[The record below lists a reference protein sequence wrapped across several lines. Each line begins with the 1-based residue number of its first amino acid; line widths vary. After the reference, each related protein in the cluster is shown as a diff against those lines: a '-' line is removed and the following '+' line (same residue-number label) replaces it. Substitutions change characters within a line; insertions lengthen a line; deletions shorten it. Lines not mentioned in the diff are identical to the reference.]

1 MDLKARVLHSLRST
15 RYLLGGLATA
25 LPSLVGYV
33 LLPLVCF
40 SLIFAPILPQAVR
53 PLRAL
58 TDAERRRAERVL
70 GRPVRRP
77 YPTPEGNAYQRT
89 LQLLR
94 FPGTRKDVAWML
106 VHGIVGLVLPVLVLG
121 VLLSL
126 LLTLS
131 IPLWWWT
138 VPGGTLT
145 LLAAPLTTWMQ
156 AIVLSAV
163 CAWLF
168 AALFLWLAPAAVK
181 LETWIAE
188 IMLGTWTG
196 AGRRIE
202 ELTASRAGALQAH
215 EAELRR
221 IERDLHD
228 GTQAQLVAVA
238 MRLALAERRFDKDP
252 QSSRRMMLD
261 ARTTVDEALV
271 QLRTVIRGI
280 HPPILSD
287 RGLNGAIRSLAAG
300 RPIPTT
306 LDLPETDRRPPAA
319 VEAAAYFVVSEA
331 LTNIARHS
339 DASHAQVSL
348 RYDGP
353 TLRVVV
359 RDDGCGGAAPGS
371 AGGSGLAGVRRRVA
385 ALDGTT
391 RIDSPVGSG
400 TTIEV
405 VLPCGS

>member
-1 MDLKARVLHSLRST
+1 MDLKARALRSLRST
-15 RYLLGGLATA
+15 RYLLGGLTTA
-25 LPSLVGYV
+25 LPSLAGYV

-40 SLIFAPILPQAVR
+40 SLIFAPVLPWAVR

-70 GRPVRRP
+70 GRPVRRL

-94 FPGTRKDVAWML
+94 FPGTRKDTAWML
-106 VHGIVGLVLPVLVLG
+106 VHGIVGLVLPVLVLA

-126 LLTLS
+126 LLTIS

-145 LLAAPLTTWMQ
+145 LLTAPLTTWMQ

-202 ELTASRAGALQAH
+202 ELTTSRAGALQAH

-252 QSSRRMMLD
+252 QSSRKMVLE

-306 LDLPETDRRPPAA
+306 LDLPETDHRPPAA
-319 VEAAAYFVVSEA
+319 VEAAAYFVVAEA

-339 DASHAQVSL
+339 DASRAQVSL

-371 AGGSGLAGVRRRVA
+371 ASGSGLAGVRRRVA

>member
-1 MDLKARVLHSLRST
+1 MDLKARARHGLRST
-15 RYLLGGLATA
+15 RYVLGGLATA
-25 LPSLVGYV
+25 LPSLAGYA
-33 LLPLVCF
+33 LLPLVCVA
-40 SLIFAPILPQAVR
+40 LIVAPVLPWAIR

-58 TDAERRRAERVL
+58 ADAERRRAEGRL

-77 YPTPEGNAYQRT
+77 YPTPRGSARRQT

-94 FPGTRKDVAWML
+94 SPGTGKDVAWML
-106 VHGIVGLVLPVLVLG
+106 LHGMLGLILPVLVLG
-121 VLLSL
+121 TLFCL

-131 IPLWWWT
+131 IPMWWWT
-138 VPGGTLT
+138 LPSGTLT
-145 LLAAPLTTWMQ
+145 LLAAPLTTWLQ
-156 AIVLSAV
+156 AVVLSTV
-163 CAWLF
+163 CVWIF
-168 AALFLWLAPAAVK
+168 ALLFLWLAPAAAR
-181 LETWIAE
+181 LETRVAE
-188 IMLGTWTG
+188 VLLGNWTG

-238 MRLALAERRFDKDP
+238 LRLGLADRRFDKDP
-252 QSSRRMMLD
+252 ASARELMLD

-300 RPIPTT
+300 RTVPVA
-306 LDLPETDRRPPAA
+306 LDLPEPARRPPAA
-319 VEAAAYFVVSEA
+319 VEAAAYFVVAEA

-339 DASHAQVSL
+339 EARQARVSL
-348 RYDGP
+348 RYERAG
-353 TLRVVV
+353 LRVLVQ
-359 RDDGCGGAAPGS
+359 DDGRGGAVPGS
-371 AGGSGLAGVRRRVA
+371 GEGSGLDGVRQRVA

-405 VLPCGS
+405 VLPCGL

>member
-1 MDLKARVLHSLRST
+1 MDLKERARHSLRST
-15 RYLLGGLATA
+15 RYVLGGLTTA
-25 LPSLVGYV
+25 LPALAGYV
-33 LLPLVCF
+33 LLPLVAVA
-40 SLIFAPILPQAVR
+40 LIVAPVLPWAIR
-53 PLRAL
+53 PLRSLA
-58 TDAERRRAERVL
+58 DAERRRTERRL
-70 GRPVRRP
+70 GRAVRRP
-77 YPTPEGNAYQRT
+77 YPTLRGSARRQT

-94 FPGTRKDVAWML
+94 SSGTGKDVAWML
-106 VHGIVGLVLPVLVLG
+106 LHGMVGLILPVLVLG
-121 VLLSL
+121 ALFSL

-131 IPLWWWT
+131 IPMWWWT
-138 VPGGTLT
+138 LPSGTLT
-145 LLAAPLTTWMQ
+145 LLAAPLTTWLQ

-163 CAWLF
+163 CVWIFVL
-168 AALFLWLAPAAVK
+168 LFLWLAPAAAL
-181 LETWIAE
+181 LETRVAE
-188 IMLGTWTG
+188 MLLGNWTG
-196 AGRRIE
+196 SGRRIE

-238 MRLALAERRFDKDP
+238 MRLGLADRRFEKDP
-252 QSSRRMMLD
+252 ESARKLMLD

-300 RPIPTT
+300 RTIPIA
-306 LDLPETDRRPPAA
+306 LDLPEPVRRPPAA
-319 VEAAAYFVVSEA
+319 VEAAAYFVVAEA

-339 DASHAQVSL
+339 EAAQARVSL
-348 RYDGP
+348 RYERTG
-353 TLRVVV
+353 LRVLVQ
-359 RDDGCGGAAPGS
+359 DDGRGGAVPG
-371 AGGSGLAGVRRRVA
+371 AGAGSGLDGVRQRVA

-400 TTIEV
+400 TMIEV

>member
-1 MDLKARVLHSLRST
+1 MDLKARALRSLRST
-15 RYLLGGLATA
+15 RYLLGGLVTA
-25 LPSLVGYV
+25 LPSLVGYC

-40 SLIFAPILPQAVR
+40 SLAFAPILPWAVR
-53 PLRAL
+53 PLRAVA
-58 TDAERRRAERVL
+58 DAERRRAERVL

-77 YPTPEGNAYQRT
+77 YPTPEGSAYQRT

-106 VHGIVGLVLPVLVLG
+106 MHGTVGLVLPVLVLG

-126 LLTLS
+126 LLTMS

-163 CAWLF
+163 CAWLLG
-168 AALFLWLAPAAVK
+168 ALFFWLAPAAVR

-188 IMLGTWTG
+188 VTLGTWTG

-238 MRLALAERRFDKDP
+238 MRLALADRRFEKDP
-252 QSSRRMMLD
+252 QSSRKMVLE

-319 VEAAAYFVVSEA
+319 VEAAAYFVVAEA

-339 DASHAQVSL
+339 DANRAQVSL

-359 RDDGCGGAAPGS
+359 QDDGSGGAAPGS
-371 AGGSGLAGVRRRVA
+371 TSGSGLAGVRRRVA

>member
-1 MDLKARVLHSLRST
+1 MDLKARALHSLRST
-15 RYLLGGLATA
+15 QYLLGGLATA
-25 LPSLVGYV
+25 LPSLAGYF

-40 SLIFAPILPQAVR
+40 TLIFAPILPWAVQ

-58 TDAERRRAERVL
+58 ADAERRRAERVL
-70 GRPVRRP
+70 GRPVCRP
-77 YPTPEGNAYQRT
+77 YPTPEGNAYRRT

-94 FPGTRKDVAWML
+94 FPSTRKDTAWML
-106 VHGIVGLVLPVLVLG
+106 VHGVVGLALPVLVLG

-126 LLTLS
+126 LLTIS

-168 AALFLWLAPAAVK
+168 TAFFFWLAPAAVK

-196 AGRRIE
+196 PGRRIE
-202 ELTASRAGALQAH
+202 ELTTSRAGALQAH

-238 MRLALAERRFDKDP
+238 MRLALADRRFDKDP
-252 QSSRRMMLD
+252 QSSRRMILE
-261 ARTTVDEALV
+261 ARTTVDDALV

-300 RPIPTT
+300 RPIPTA

-319 VEAAAYFVVSEA
+319 VEAAAYFVVAEA
-331 LTNIARHS
+331 LTNISRHS
-339 DASHAQVSL
+339 EASRAQVSL

-359 RDDGCGGAAPGS
+359 QDDGCGGATPGS
-371 AGGSGLAGVRRRVA
+371 TSGSGLAGVHRRVA

>member
-1 MDLKARVLHSLRST
+1 MDLKARALRSLRST

-25 LPSLVGYV
+25 LPSLAGYF
-33 LLPLVCF
+33 LLPIVCL
-40 SLIFAPILPQAVR
+40 SLIFVPILPWAVR

-77 YPTPEGNAYQRT
+77 YPTPEGHAYRRT

-106 VHGIVGLVLPVLVLG
+106 VHGAVGLVLPVLVLG
-121 VLLSL
+121 VLFSL
-126 LLTLS
+126 LLTIS

-138 VPGGTLT
+138 LPGGTLT

-168 AALFLWLAPAAVK
+168 SALFLWLAPAAVK

-196 AGRRIE
+196 PGRRIE
-202 ELTASRAGALQAH
+202 ELAASRAGALQAH

-252 QSSRRMMLD
+252 QGSRRMVLD
-261 ARTTVDEALV
+261 AKATVDDALA
-271 QLRTVIRGI
+271 QLRAVIRGI

-306 LDLPETDRRPPAA
+306 LELPETDRRPPAA

-339 DASHAQVSL
+339 GASRAQVSL
-348 RYDGP
+348 LYDGP
-353 TLRVVV
+353 ALRVVV
-359 RDDGCGGAAPGS
+359 RDDGRGGAAPGA

>member
-1 MDLKARVLHSLRST
+1 MDLKARALHGLRST
-15 RYLLGGLATA
+15 RYLLGGLVTA
-25 LPSLVGYV
+25 LLSLAGYC

-40 SLIFAPILPQAVR
+40 SLLFAPILPWAVR

-58 TDAERRRAERVL
+58 ADAERRRAERVL

-89 LQLLR
+89 FQLLR
-94 FPGTRKDVAWML
+94 SPGTRKDVAWML

-126 LLTLS
+126 LLTIS

-138 VPGGTLT
+138 LPGGTLT

-163 CAWLF
+163 CAWLLSAVF
-168 AALFLWLAPAAVK
+168 FRLAPAAEK
-181 LETWIAE
+181 LETRIAE

-238 MRLALAERRFDKDP
+238 MRLALADRKFDKDP
-252 QSSRRMMLD
+252 QSSRRMVL
-261 ARTTVDEALV
+261 AAKTTVDEALV
-271 QLRTVIRGI
+271 QLRTVIRGV

-306 LDLPETDRRPPAA
+306 LELPETDRRPPAA
-319 VEAAAYFVVSEA
+319 VEAAAYFVVAEA

-339 DASHAQVSL
+339 EASRARVSL
-348 RYDGP
+348 WYDGP

-359 RDDGCGGAAPGS
+359 GDDGCGGAAPGS
-371 AGGSGLAGVRRRVA
+371 ASGSGLAGIRRRVA

>member
-1 MDLKARVLHSLRST
+1 MDLKARARHSLRST
-15 RYLLGGLATA
+15 RYVLGGLTTA
-25 LPSLVGYV
+25 LPALAGYV
-33 LLPLVCF
+33 LLPLVAVA
-40 SLIFAPILPQAVR
+40 LIVAPVLPWAIR
-53 PLRAL
+53 PLRSL
-58 TDAERRRAERVL
+58 VDAERRRTE
-70 GRPVRRP
+70 RRP
-77 YPTPEGNAYQRT
+77 YPTLRGSARRQT

-94 FPGTRKDVAWML
+94 SSGTGKDVAWML
-106 VHGIVGLVLPVLVLG
+106 LHGMIGLILPVLVLG
-121 VLLSL
+121 ALFSL

-138 VPGGTLT
+138 LPSGTLT
-145 LLAAPLTTWMQ
+145 LLAAPLTTWLQ

-163 CAWLF
+163 CVWIFVL
-168 AALFLWLAPAAVK
+168 LFLWLAPAAAL
-181 LETWIAE
+181 LETRVAE
-188 IMLGTWTG
+188 MLLGNWTG

-238 MRLALAERRFDKDP
+238 MRLGLADRRFEKDP
-252 QSSRRMMLD
+252 ESARKLMLD

-300 RPIPTT
+300 RTIPVA
-306 LDLPETDRRPPAA
+306 LDLSEPARRPPAA
-319 VEAAAYFVVSEA
+319 VEAAAYFVVAEA

-339 DASHAQVSL
+339 EARQARVSL
-348 RYDGP
+348 RYERTG
-353 TLRVVV
+353 LRVLVQ
-359 RDDGCGGAAPGS
+359 DDGRGGAVPGS
-371 AGGSGLAGVRRRVA
+371 GEGSGLDGVRQRVA

>member
-1 MDLKARVLHSLRST
+1 MDLKARTLRSLRST
-15 RYLLGGLATA
+15 RYLLGGLTTA
-25 LPSLVGYV
+25 LPSLAGYF

-40 SLIFAPILPQAVR
+40 ALLFAPILPWAVQ

-58 TDAERRRAERVL
+58 TDAERRRAERIL

-77 YPTPEGNAYQRT
+77 YAVPEGNAYQRT

-94 FPGTRKDVAWML
+94 FPGTRRDVAWML
-106 VHGIVGLVLPVLVLG
+106 VHGTVGLVLPVLVLG
-121 VLLSL
+121 VLSSL
-126 LLTLS
+126 LLTTS
-131 IPLWWWT
+131 IPLWWWAL
-138 VPGGTLT
+138 PGGTLT
-145 LLAAPLTTWMQ
+145 LLTAPLTTWMQ

-163 CAWLF
+163 CTWLL
-168 AALFLWLAPAAVK
+168 AALFFWLAPATVK

-238 MRLALAERRFDKDP
+238 MRLALADRRFDKDP
-252 QSSRRMMLD
+252 QSSRKMVLE

-280 HPPILSD
+280 HPPILSE
-287 RGLNGAIRSLAAG
+287 RGLNGAIRSLVSG

-319 VEAAAYFVVSEA
+319 VEAAAYFVVAEA

-339 DASHAQVSL
+339 NASRAQVSL

-353 TLRVVV
+353 TLCVVV
-359 RDDGCGGAAPGS
+359 RDDGCGGAAPAS
-371 AGGSGLAGVRRRVA
+371 ASGSGLAGIRRRVA
-385 ALDGTT
+385 ALDGRT

>member
-1 MDLKARVLHSLRST
+1 MDLKARALHSLRST
-15 RYLLGGLATA
+15 RYLLGGLTTA
-25 LPSLVGYV
+25 LPSLAGYF

-40 SLIFAPILPQAVR
+40 SLVFAPVLPWAVQ

-94 FPGTRKDVAWML
+94 FPSTRKDVAWML

-126 LLTLS
+126 LLTIS

-138 VPGGTLT
+138 LPGGTLT

-168 AALFLWLAPAAVK
+168 AALFLWLAPATVR

-238 MRLALAERRFDKDP
+238 MRLALADRRFDKDP
-252 QSSRRMMLD
+252 QSSRRMVLE

-339 DASHAQVSL
+339 GASRAEVSL

-359 RDDGCGGAAPGS
+359 RDDGCGGAVPGS
-371 AGGSGLAGVRRRVA
+371 ASGSGLAGIRRRVA

>member
-1 MDLKARVLHSLRST
+1 MDLKARARSSLHST

-25 LPSLVGYV
+25 LPALAGCL
-33 LLPLVCF
+33 LLPLACAVT
-40 SLIFAPILPQAVR
+40 AVGPVRPWAVR

-58 TDAERRRAERVL
+58 ADAERRRAERVL

-77 YPTPEGNAYQRT
+77 CPAGGNGAYGWS
-89 LQLLR
+89 
-94 FPGTRKDVAWML
+94 PGTRRDVLWML
-106 VHGIVGLVLPVLVLG
+106 VHGTAGVVLPVLVSA
-121 VLLSL
+121 VVFSL
-126 LLTLS
+126 LLSLS

-138 VPGGTLT
+138 VPSGTLT
-145 LLAAPLTTWMQ
+145 LLAAPVTNWLQ
-156 AIVLSAV
+156 AIVLSLVCVWLLAAV
-163 CAWLF
+163 F
-168 AALFLWLAPAAVK
+168 FRLAPAAVR
-181 LETWIAE
+181 LETRAAE
-188 IMLGTWTG
+188 ALLGTWTG

-238 MRLALAERRFDKDP
+238 LRLGLADRRFDKDP
-252 QSSRRMMLD
+252 QGARELLLQ

-271 QLRTVIRGI
+271 QLRTVIRAI

-287 RGLNGAIRSLAAG
+287 RGLGGAIRSLAAG
-300 RPIPTT
+300 GPVPVT
-306 LDLPETDRRPPAA
+306 LDLAEADRRPPAA
-319 VEAAAYFVVSEA
+319 VEAAAYFVVAEA

-339 DASHAQVSL
+339 DASRVRVSL

-353 TLRVVV
+353 RLRVVV
-359 RDDGCGGAAPGS
+359 QDDGRGGAAPGS
-371 AGGSGLAGVRRRVA
+371 GSGSGLAGVRRRVA
-385 ALDGTT
+385 ALDGMT

-405 VLPCGS
+405 VLPCAS

>member
-1 MDLKARVLHSLRST
+1 MKARALRSLRST
-15 RYLLGGLATA
+15 QYLLGGLGTA
-25 LPSLVGYV
+25 LPCLAGYL
-33 LLPLVCF
+33 LLPLTC
-40 SLIFAPILPQAVR
+40 SALIFAPVLPWAVR

-70 GRPVRRP
+70 RRPVRRP
-77 YPTPEGNAYQRT
+77 YPVPEGNAYQRT

-94 FPGTRKDVAWML
+94 SPGTRKDTAWML
-106 VHGIVGLVLPVLVLG
+106 VHGVVGLVLPVLVLG
-121 VLLSL
+121 VILSL
-126 LLTLS
+126 LLTIS

-138 VPGGTLT
+138 LPGGTLT

-168 AALFLWLAPAAVK
+168 AALFFWLAPAAVK

-202 ELTASRAGALQAH
+202 ELTTSRAEALQAH

-228 GTQAQLVAVA
+228 GTQAHLVAVA
-238 MRLALAERRFDKDP
+238 MRLALADRRFDKDP
-252 QSSRRMMLD
+252 QSSRRMMLE

-306 LDLPETDRRPPAA
+306 LDLPATDRRPPAA
-319 VEAAAYFVVSEA
+319 VEAAAYFVVAEA
-331 LTNIARHS
+331 LTNVARHS
-339 DASHAQVSL
+339 NASRAEVSL

-353 TLRVVV
+353 TLHVMV
-359 RDDGCGGAAPGS
+359 RDDGCGGAAPS
-371 AGGSGLAGVRRRVA
+371 STSGSGLAGVSRRVA

-405 VLPCGS
+405 VLPCGL

>member
-1 MDLKARVLHSLRST
+1 MKARARRSLRST
-15 RYLLGGLATA
+15 RYLVTGLATA
-25 LPSLVGYV
+25 VPALAGYA
-33 LLPLVCF
+33 LLPLVCVVMVVV
-40 SLIFAPILPQAVR
+40 PVLPWAVR

-58 TDAERRRAERVL
+58 ADAERRRAERLL

-77 YPTPEGNAYQRT
+77 YVTPEGNPYQRSV
-89 LQLLR
+89 QLLR
-94 FPGTRKDVAWML
+94 FSGTRRDVAWML
-106 VHGIVGLVLPVLVLG
+106 VHGIAGLVLPVLVLG
-121 VLLSL
+121 VLCSL
-126 LLTLS
+126 LLTIS
-131 IPLWWWT
+131 IPLWWWS
-138 VPGGTLT
+138 VPSGTLT
-145 LLAAPLTTWMQ
+145 LLAAPLTNWMQ
-156 AIVLSAV
+156 AIVLPLV
-163 CAWLF
+163 CVWLF
-168 AALFLWLAPAAVK
+168 AALLFWLAPAAVR
-181 LETWIAE
+181 LETRLAE
-188 IMLGTWTG
+188 TLLGTWTG
-196 AGRRIE
+196 ATRRIE

-238 MRLALAERRFDKDP
+238 MRLGLADRRFDNDP
-252 QSSRRMMLD
+252 QRARQLLLD
-261 ARTTVDEALV
+261 ARTTVDEALA

-300 RPIPTT
+300 GPIPVT

-319 VEAAAYFVVSEA
+319 VEAAAYFVVAEA
-331 LTNIARHS
+331 LTNIGRHS
-339 DASHAQVSL
+339 GASHARVSL

-353 TLRVVV
+353 GGLRVLVQ
-359 RDDGCGGAAPGS
+359 DDGRGGAGPGS
-371 AGGSGLAGVRRRVA
+371 GSGTGLAGVRRRVA
-385 ALDGTT
+385 ALDGMT

>member
-1 MDLKARVLHSLRST
+1 MDMKERALRSLRSM
-15 RYLLGGLATA
+15 RYLLGGLTTA
-25 LPSLVGYV
+25 LPALAGYV
-33 LLPLVCF
+33 VLPLICF
-40 SLIFAPILPQAVR
+40 AMIFTPVLPWAVR

-77 YPTPEGNAYQRT
+77 YLTPEGNAYQRT

-94 FPGTRKDVAWML
+94 SPGTRKDTAWML
-106 VHGIVGLVLPVLVLG
+106 VHGVVGLVLPLLVLG

-126 LLTLS
+126 LLTIS

-163 CAWLF
+163 CAWLL
-168 AALFLWLAPAAVK
+168 AALFFWLAPAAVK

-188 IMLGTWTG
+188 IMLGAWTG

-252 QSSRRMMLD
+252 QGSRRLMLD

-300 RPIPTT
+300 RPVPTA
-306 LDLPETDRRPPAA
+306 LELPETDHRPPAA
-319 VEAAAYFVVSEA
+319 VEAAAYFVVAEA

-353 TLRVVV
+353 ALRVVV
-359 RDDGCGGAAPGS
+359 RDDGCGGVAPGS
-371 AGGSGLAGVRRRVA
+371 GSGLAGVRRRVA

-391 RIDSPVGSG
+391 RIDSPAGSG

>member
-1 MDLKARVLHSLRST
+1 MDLKARALHSLRSA
-15 RYLLGGLATA
+15 RYLLGGLTTA
-25 LPSLVGYV
+25 LPSLAGYV

-40 SLIFAPILPQAVR
+40 SLIFAPVLPWAVR

-58 TDAERRRAERVL
+58 ADTERRRAERVL

-89 LQLLR
+89 FQLLR
-94 FPGTRKDVAWML
+94 FPSTRKDVAWML

-138 VPGGTLT
+138 LPGGTLT

-163 CAWLF
+163 CVWLF
-168 AALFLWLAPAAVK
+168 AALFLWLAPATVK

-188 IMLGTWTG
+188 ITLGTWTG

-238 MRLALAERRFDKDP
+238 MRLALADRRFDKDP
-252 QSSRRMMLD
+252 QSSRKMVLE

-319 VEAAAYFVVSEA
+319 VEAAAYFVVAEA

-339 DASHAQVSL
+339 DASRAQVSL

-371 AGGSGLAGVRRRVA
+371 ASGTGLAGVRRRVA

>member
-1 MDLKARVLHSLRST
+1 MDLKARARHSLRST
-15 RYLLGGLATA
+15 WYVLGGLTTA
-25 LPSLVGYV
+25 LPALAGYV
-33 LLPLVCF
+33 LLPLVLVA
-40 SLIFAPILPQAVR
+40 LIVAPVLPWAIR
-53 PLRAL
+53 PLRSLA
-58 TDAERRRAERVL
+58 DAERRRTERRL
-70 GRPVRRP
+70 GRPVRRS
-77 YPTPEGNAYQRT
+77 YPTLQGSARRQS

-94 FPGTRKDVAWML
+94 SSGTGKDVAWML
-106 VHGIVGLVLPVLVLG
+106 LHGMVGLILPVLVLG
-121 VLLSL
+121 ALFSL

-138 VPGGTLT
+138 LPSGTLT
-145 LLAAPLTTWMQ
+145 LLAAPLTTWLQ

-163 CAWLF
+163 CVWIFVL
-168 AALFLWLAPAAVK
+168 LFLWLAPAAAL
-181 LETWIAE
+181 LETRVAE
-188 IMLGTWTG
+188 MLLGNWTG

-238 MRLALAERRFDKDP
+238 MRLGLADRRFDKDP
-252 QSSRRMMLD
+252 AGARKLILD

-287 RGLNGAIRSLAAG
+287 RGLNGAIRALAAG
-300 RPIPTT
+300 RTIPVA
-306 LDLPETDRRPPAA
+306 LDLPDPARRPPAA
-319 VEAAAYFVVSEA
+319 VEAAAYFVVAEA

-339 DASHAQVSL
+339 EARQARVSL
-348 RYDGP
+348 RYERTG
-353 TLRVVV
+353 LRVLVQ
-359 RDDGCGGAAPGS
+359 DDGRGGAVPGS
-371 AGGSGLAGVRRRVA
+371 GTGSGLAGVRQRVA

>member
-1 MDLKARVLHSLRST
+1 MDLKARALHGLRST
-15 RYLLGGLATA
+15 RYLVGGLATA
-25 LPSLVGYV
+25 LPSLAGYS
-33 LLPLVCF
+33 LLPLVCL
-40 SLIFAPILPQAVR
+40 SLVFAPILPWAVQ
-53 PLRAL
+53 PLRAV
-58 TDAERRRAERVL
+58 TGAERRRAERVL
-70 GRPVRRP
+70 GRPVRRS

-89 LQLLR
+89 LHLLR
-94 FPGTRKDVAWML
+94 FPGTLKDAAWML
-106 VHGIVGLVLPVLVLG
+106 VHGTVGLVLPVLVLG

-126 LLTLS
+126 LLTIS

-138 VPGGTLT
+138 LPGGTLT

-168 AALFLWLAPAAVK
+168 AALFLWLAPAAVR

-238 MRLALAERRFDKDP
+238 MRLALADRRFDKDP
-252 QSSRRMMLD
+252 RSSRRMVLD

-280 HPPILSD
+280 HPPVLSD

-300 RPIPTT
+300 RPVPTT

-319 VEAAAYFVVSEA
+319 VEAAAYFVVAEA

-339 DASHAQVSL
+339 DASRAQVSL

-359 RDDGCGGAAPGS
+359 RDDGCGGAAPGF